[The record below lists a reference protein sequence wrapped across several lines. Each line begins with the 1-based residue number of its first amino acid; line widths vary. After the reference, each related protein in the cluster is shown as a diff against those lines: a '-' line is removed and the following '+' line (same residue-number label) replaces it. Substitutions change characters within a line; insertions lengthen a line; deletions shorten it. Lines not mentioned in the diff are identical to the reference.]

1 MKGGFACAAALA
13 AICALLAVPASADAK
28 RSKRVKLKAVERSDT
43 PGELR
48 IRVKSRW
55 RSKVKIE
62 ERAAEGW
69 TVIASGRPDKR
80 RRLKLTAAAPSG
92 RDRVV
97 LRAKVPKRKVVSRRV
112 KLNLRP
118 PAQPEPE
125 PGTAVP
131 VPQEMPVGFNNNAV
145 SQGSVTAEQSADLL
159 AGIGADVDRVQIN
172 WERFEPT
179 PGVYDFA
186 LSDAIYAADLARGVQ
201 PLFILAYAP
210 RWASGS
216 ACSGVAGRCLAGP
229 EPGYHD
235 DFARAAAALA
245 ARYPQAA
252 GIEVWNEPNLQHFWR
267 PAADPEGYAAL
278 LRETFAAVRQANP
291 AMRVAG
297 GSVGQINSDPGT
309 IAAPGFMQRVYA
321 AGAGNAMDALTV
333 HAYAGGDP
341 TGGRAVDDVA
351 AVRAVRDATGNAST
365 PLWVTETGAST
376 TGLGALSELDQATR
390 LTLLDTRLRAAA
402 GVEMLLVHTLVDPPA
417 APTSREAGFGV
428 VRSDLSKKPS
438 YCALGL
444 AWAGSATC

>member
-1 MKGGFACAAALA
+1 MKGGLACLAALVAACALV
-13 AICALLAVPASADAK
+13 AVPASAEAK
-28 RSKRVKLKAVERSDT
+28 RSKRVKLKAVERSAA

-48 IRVKSRW
+48 IRVRSRW

-112 KLNLRP
+112 KLTLLP
-118 PAQPEPE
+118 PAQPQPE

-131 VPQEMPVGFNNNAV
+131 REMPVGFNNNAV

-172 WERFEPT
+172 WARFEPA
-179 PGVYDFA
+179 PGTYDFA
-186 LSDAIYAADLARGVQ
+186 LSDSIYAADLARGVR

-210 RWASGS
+210 GWASGS

-229 EPGYHD
+229 ESGYYD

-245 ARYPQAA
+245 VRYPQAA

-267 PAADPEGYAAL
+267 PAAHPEGYAAL
-278 LRETFAAVRQANP
+278 LRETYAAVRQANP

-297 GSVGQINSDPGT
+297 GSVGQINSDTGT
-309 IAAPGFMQRVYA
+309 IAAPEFMRRVYA
-321 AGAGNAMDALTV
+321 AGAGNAMDALTI

-376 TGLGALSELDQATR
+376 AGLGALSELDQATR
-390 LTLLDTRLRAAA
+390 LTLLDGRLRAAA

-417 APTSREAGFGV
+417 DPTSREAGFGV
-428 VRSDLSKKPS
+428 VRADLSKKPS
-438 YCALGL
+438 YCALAL
-444 AWAGSATC
+444 AWTGSATC